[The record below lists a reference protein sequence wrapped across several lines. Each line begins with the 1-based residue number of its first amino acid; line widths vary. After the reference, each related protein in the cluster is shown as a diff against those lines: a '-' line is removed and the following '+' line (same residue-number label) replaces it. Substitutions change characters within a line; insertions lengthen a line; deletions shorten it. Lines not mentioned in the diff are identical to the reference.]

1 MWTRP
6 GGPETAAPQFVAGR
20 PFQGRRGG
28 AERLALLLVLCLV
41 SGLAAAGPGAPPADG
56 TTALHR
62 AVSANEPLTKIDALI
77 KAGADVN
84 AANRYGV
91 TPLSLAAANGN
102 DRILDLLLTSGANP
116 RAADAALSEGRTLLM
131 LAARTG
137 SAESIR
143 QLAGR
148 GVEVNAAETRTG
160 STALMWAALENRAE
174 AVRALVAAGAN
185 VNARSKVTAYPHTP
199 PGVIGDALEEGYSYV
214 GQTVLPKGGWTPL
227 MYAARQG
234 ALDAARALI
243 DGGADLNAADP
254 DGTPALTFAI
264 INGHY
269 DVAMLLA
276 DRGADVNQSDR
287 TGATPLYSAV
297 DMHTLATSFG
307 RPALAR
313 DVTDGSV
320 GAAKMLLAHGAD
332 PNRPLET
339 KVLKRTYTAGDARLA
354 AGATPLMRAAKSGDV
369 VMMQV
374 LIAGGADLDRANAAG
389 DTALHIAVNAPKTVR
404 FLTDEGAS
412 PDIRNARGLTPLEAL
427 LKAQNPNAESVALL
441 RDLTGDYATQPSP
454 EAPAGRRRAQ

>member
-1 MWTRP
+1 MRT
-6 GGPETAAPQFVAGR
+6 V
-20 PFQGRRGG
+20 
-28 AERLALLLVLCLV
+28 LAIACLV
-41 SGLAAAGPGAPPADG
+41 STLAAAGPEAPSPDG

-62 AVSANEPLTKIDALI
+62 AVGANEALPKVDALI

-102 DRILDLLLTSGANP
+102 DRVLDLLLKSGANTKT
-116 RAADAALSEGRTLLM
+116 ADAALHDGRTLLM

-137 SAESIR
+137 NAEAIR
-143 QLAGR
+143 LL
-148 GVEVNAAETRTG
+148 VEKGSNVNAVETRTG

-199 PGVIGDALEEGYSYV
+199 PGVIGDALEEGSSYV
-214 GQTVLPKGGWTPL
+214 GQTVLPKGGWTAL

-234 ALDAARALI
+234 SLEAARALA

-269 DVAMLLA
+269 DLAALLA
-276 DRGADVNQSDR
+276 GKGADVNQPDR
-287 TGATPLYSAV
+287 AGATPLYSAV

-307 RPALAR
+307 RPVLPRA
-313 DVTDGSV
+313 VTEGSV

-332 PNRPLET
+332 PNKPLKT
-339 KVLKRTYTAGDARLA
+339 KVLKRTYTPGDARLA
-354 AGATPLMRAAKSGDV
+354 EGATPLMRAAKSGDV
-369 VMMQV
+369 VMMRM

-389 DTALHIAVNAPKTVR
+389 ETALHIAMNSPKTVR

-427 LKAQNPNAESVALL
+427 LKAPNPNAESVALL
-441 RDLTGDYATQPSP
+441 RDLTGDYTTQASP
-454 EAPAGRRRAQ
+454 EAPAGRRPRAQ